1 MNNEP
6 DYEDNLYFKKLQK
19 SKNVA
24 NNVTNENSQDL
35 TERWKKG
42 NLPNGEYYIIDELGL
57 SDTSVYFEKYGF
69 AGGPPNAVLAP
80 VPSYEKWRAL
90 NENMDSVMQTNQ
102 AMGKKLLQLKELL
115 KECSPYVS
123 RSATSRMIKN
133 SVGFKKDM
141 KLLTKID
148 EVLK

>member
-1 MNNEP
+1 M
-6 DYEDNLYFKKLQK
+6 
-19 SKNVA
+19 

-57 SDTSVYFEKYGF
+57 ADTGVYFEKYGF
-69 AGGPPNAVLAP
+69 AGEPPREILEP

-115 KECSPYVS
+115 KKCGKYLYEQDLNYDLI
-123 RSATSRMIKN
+123 AE
-133 SVGFKKDM
+133 
-141 KLLTKID
+141 ID